1 MGIESDQLVYDY
13 LSRVGDLAQQQHL
26 SSGTRMRLVAELRDE
41 IDRQRVRQA
50 ADTPAAVRRII
61 GTLGTPDELVAAA
74 ADGTTPPPPPQ
85 APDADGPPGIPRPR
99 RSRLRKQSS
108 TATPK
113 RSPRKPGSR
122 KGESEPPAEVPAPFA
137 DSSSPHRAGTDELGP
152 TDGTEWWS
160 VAPGPFGEF
169 GAGTQVPGFR
179 GGVEIPAV
187 LRPPVADEE
196 EEEGEEEYE
205 DEEAEQVE
213 QEAAGL
219 RRRRW
224 LPKLRRAEDAPP
236 RGFTHPLLLLAA
248 ALLVTGAVL
257 GSLPPLAGGWLL
269 AYSSRKLSRAEAKWA
284 VLGLPGLV
292 AAGAVVWLWGRMEG
306 RWGAAIPEHGM
317 ADALSEVWPVT
328 LRTAAVASAL
338 FLIWRSRRRPE

>member
-26 SSGTRMRLVAELRDE
+26 SSGTRMRLVAEIRDE

-85 APDADGPPGIPRPR
+85 ATEPAPPPGIPRPR

-113 RSPRKPGSR
+113 RSTRKPGSR
-122 KGESEPPAEVPAPFA
+122 KGESEPSAEAPEPFPAPSA
-137 DSSSPHRAGTDELGP
+137 PHRAGTDELGP

-196 EEEGEEEYE
+196 DEEEYE
-205 DEEAEQVE
+205 EAEE
-213 QEAAGL
+213 QEEQETA
-219 RRRRW
+219 RRPRRRW

-236 RGFTHPLLLLAA
+236 RGFAHPLLLLAA

-257 GSLPPLAGGWLL
+257 GSLPALAGGWLL

-284 VLGLPGLV
+284 ALGLPGLV

-306 RWGAAIPEHGM
+306 RWGAPIPEHGM
-317 ADALSEVWPVT
+317 ADALSGVWPVT

-338 FLIWRSRRRPE
+338 FLIWRARRRQE